1 MDIIVI
7 SHKRG
12 RTWRIKADPRN
23 ILAWLP
29 LGLGVLAFC
38 SISFLA
44 GYASRGE
51 GAVLPADLVG
61 VWAREVGAQR
71 AELAQAR
78 ENAEENAQAL
88 SRRIAQLHAHMMRL
102 DAAGQRLTE
111 IAGLEAG
118 EFDFSTPPPIGGPEV
133 PEALGRQI
141 AGDPVLQSLEAFE
154 RKLSDRERQMR
165 VLEDLLLAGRL
176 QKQVKPSGWPVENGY
191 VSSAFGWRNDPFNGR
206 MELHAGIDFAGREGS
221 DVLAV
226 ATGIVT
232 EAGERA
238 GYGKLVEINHGNGYV
253 TRYGHNKNMLVKPG
267 ERVIKGQR
275 IARMGN
281 SGRSTGPHVHF
292 EVLLNGRTVNPAQY
306 IQASR

>member
-29 LGLGVLAFC
+29 VALGVFAFC
-38 SISFLA
+38 SVSFIA
-44 GYASRGE
+44 GYAARGE
-51 GAVLPADLVG
+51 GPVLPSDLVS

-71 AELAQAR
+71 VELAKAR
-78 ENAEENAQAL
+78 ESAEENAQAL
-88 SRRIAQLHAHMMRL
+88 SRRIAQLHAHIMRL

-118 EFDFSTPPPIGGPEV
+118 EFDFSNPPPIGGPEV
-133 PEALGRQI
+133 PDPLGLQI
-141 AGDPVLQSLEAFE
+141 AGDPVLTSLEAFE

-191 VSSAFGWRNDPFNGR
+191 ISSVFGWRNDPFNGR
-206 MELHAGIDFAGREGS
+206 MALHAGIDFAGRIGA

-226 ATGIVT
+226 ATGIIT
-232 EAGERA
+232 EAGERQ
-238 GYGKLVEINHGNGYV
+238 GYGKLIEINHGNGYV
-253 TRYGHNKNMLVKPG
+253 TRYGHNQSMSVKVG
-267 ERVIKGQR
+267 DRVVKGQR